1 MNECKTWLGIDG
13 LKHTGEVF
21 GSSNGFDIID
31 CKVCGF
37 KHAIPL
43 PSIKELDEVYSHEY
57 YTTEKP
63 LYIEHYLEDKKWWD
77 IVYSDRY
84 DIFEYNLSQSRR
96 RILDVGSGPGLF
108 LNKGK
113 ERGWEV
119 KGIEPSAQAAAYSR
133 DTLGLDIEETFLDR
147 DSVAKLGQ
155 FDVVNLGEVLEH
167 LPDPLEMLKLVHG
180 LLDDEGLICI
190 IVPNDFNP
198 FQLLLRDHAGF
209 NPWWIAP
216 PHHINYFNFDSL
228 TSLVVKAGFEVI
240 HLESTFPIDM
250 FLLMDDNYIGNDALG
265 RKCHEKRKTFDINIA
280 KINGLGKKL
289 RESFANIGI
298 GREIVLVAKKT

>member
-77 IVYSDRY
+77 VVYSDRY
-84 DIFEYNLSQSRR
+84 DIFEYNLSQSQR

-133 DTLGLDIEETFLDR
+133 DTLGLDIEETFLDK

-167 LPDPLEMLKLVHG
+167 LPEPLEMLKLVHG

-198 FQLLLRDHAGF
+198 FQLILRDHVGF

-265 RKCHEKRKTFDINIA
+265 RKCHEKRKIFDMNIA

-298 GREIVLVAKKT
+298 GRDIVLVAKKT